1 MNLALVQYCFDGDE
15 HAVIPRPHANSSRPE
30 SYIRTM
36 PSTLKKLKSVA
47 ADLTPKFAVCDTQI
61 GDLRAASSAGALP
74 RNRQQV
80 ADMRRRRD
88 DNWEQSFSRK
98 KRSIICSHAYV

>member
-15 HAVIPRPHANSSRPE
+15 HVVIPRPHANSTRPK
-30 SYIRTM
+30 SYVRTM

-47 ADLTPKFAVCDTQI
+47 ADLTPKFAIYSSQI
-61 GDLRAASSAGALP
+61 EDLQTASSAGALP

-80 ADMRRRRD
+80 ADIRRRRD
-88 DNWEQSFSRK
+88 DDKEQYFSKK
-98 KRSIICSHAYV
+98 KRIHYFLLC